1 MMIYITVVHDK
12 KTVDSLIICENNNKT
27 FLMQND
33 CFLDDVDYKWI
44 RSKYKI
50 DLAGIFL
57 WYRSFPGSFVLPWS
71 EKEDEVQKKN

>member
-1 MMIYITVVHDK
+1 MIK
-12 KTVDSLIICENNNKT
+12 KVDSLIICENNNKT

-50 DLAGIFL
+50 DLAGIFFMGIGP
-57 WYRSFPGSFVLPWS
+57 FPGSFVLPWS
-71 EKEDEVQKKN
+71 EKEDEVQKKIRKF